1 MSDLAISVQNLSKV
15 YGEQV
20 SVSQAS
26 FDVPLGSVC
35 GFVGPNGAGKTTT
48 IRMLL
53 GLITPTGGTGSVLGE
68 DIRHPERYLSSV
80 GAMIEG
86 PAFYP
91 MLSGR
96 ENLKVF
102 ADLGGFSHSRIEALL
117 ELVGL
122 AARGGSKFKQYSL
135 GMKQR
140 LGIAAALLPNPQL
153 LILDEPT
160 NGLDPNGIQEIRN
173 IILELASAG
182 TSVFV
187 SSHILSELEMIS
199 EYVVMLRKGEIL
211 FNGLTKEL
219 LGNRTSVTSLKPEY
233 QVDLNRLVEV
243 VTSLGYEPVIANG
256 KVHIP
261 VNHDIGAILNRTFYE
276 VGVTLSEISTQQPT
290 LEETFFEMTGG
301 K

>member
-1 MSDLAISVQNLSKV
+1 MDVIAIKGLEKVFGDRQVLSNISFSVGQGKI
-15 YGEQV
+15 
-20 SVSQAS
+20 
-26 FDVPLGSVC
+26 C
-35 GFVGPNGAGKTTT
+35 GFIGPNGAGKTTT
-48 IRMLL
+48 IRVLL
-53 GLITPTGGTGSVLGE
+53 NLIKQTNGNCQILGM
-68 DIRHPERYLSSV
+68 DLSDNSYLKEV

-91 MLSGR
+91 NLSGLS
-96 ENLKVF
+96 NLKVL
-102 ADLGGFSHSRIEALL
+102 AALGGIDSRRADELIK
-117 ELVGL
+117 LVGL
-122 AARGGSKFKQYSL
+122 GDRAKSKFKSYSL

-140 LGIAAALLPNPQL
+140 LGIAAALLPDPKI

-173 IILELASAG
+173 IILELASTG

-211 FNGLTKEL
+211 FNGLTKDL

-233 QVDLNRLVEV
+233 QVDLNRLVEI

-301 K
+301 I